1 MATRKTPTT
10 KRPGRPA
17 LAAGSETIPIT
28 LRLTAAQ
35 REKLSRLGGP
45 PWVREKIDKAKE
57 PTPEE

>member
-1 MATRKTPTT
+1 MASSKTPAT

-17 LAAGSETIPIT
+17 LAEGNETVPIT

-35 REKLSRLGGP
+35 REKLAKLGGP

-57 PTPEE
+57 PKP